1 MTALT
6 TLRDHAREMAEA
18 CGPDH
23 ALWSQIADEIDAY
36 LSPPPPALDLFGNP
50 AQEPQPEA
58 TL

>member
-6 TLRDHAREMAEA
+6 TLRDHARWMAQED
-18 CGPDH
+18 GPD
-23 ALWSQIADEIDAY
+23 ATLWSQIADEIDAY
-36 LSPPPPALDLFGNP
+36 LAPPPPALDLFGET